1 MWLGDWMRHTYI
13 KLKKNE
19 KKLQAKKNLL
29 IIYEVSAN
37 FKKEGEEKKTINE
50 QSKKKILQLK
60 IISGSEHAYEIV
72 S

>member
-1 MWLGDWMRHTYI
+1 M
-13 KLKKNE
+13 K
-19 KKLQAKKNLL
+19 KKLQAKKNLS
-29 IIYEVSAN
+29 IIYDVSAN